1 MKTQNYIA
9 GQWRDGATTVK
20 NVNPSDLSD
29 VIGEYAQAT
38 PQDLEDA
45 LAAAETGQIEW
56 AKTGL
61 EHRYNVLMAIG
72 NEMME
77 CATELGETLSRE
89 EGKTKPEGF
98 GEMYRSGQ
106 FFTYYAAEVL
116 RQMGE
121 VTDSV
126 RPGIEVEARREPVG
140 VVAII
145 TPWNF
150 PMACA
155 AWKIAPALA
164 YGNSVIWKPANL
176 TPATAVNFAEIMSR
190 QGLPD
195 GVFNLVMGAGATIG
209 DAMVS
214 SPIVKAVTF
223 TGSLNA
229 GKKIAANAV
238 SNFAKVQLEMGSKN
252 ALYVDSSANL
262 ITAVDC
268 AVNGAYFST
277 GQKCTASSRLIVH
290 KDVHDEF
297 VVMITERVKALKVGP
312 ALEEGSQIGPVVSE
326 AQIKQNEHYLQ
337 VGKDEGAKLVCGGQH
352 LEMGSEGYYMAPA
365 LFVGGRND
373 MTINR
378 DEIFGPIACVIKV
391 DSYEEGLEMVNDTE
405 FGLTAGIITESLA
418 HANHFKHNAKSGCVM
433 INLPTAGTDYHVPF
447 GGRKNSS
454 YGSREQGKYAA
465 EFYTVV
471 KTTYMK
477 AY

>member
-9 GQWRDGATTVK
+9 GQWRDGATTVT

-38 PQDLEDA
+38 HQDLDDA
-45 LAAAETGQIEW
+45 LAAAEAGQIEW

-72 NEMME
+72 NEMIGR
-77 CATELGETLSRE
+77 AAELGETLSRE

-121 VTDSV
+121 VCDSV

-140 VVAII
+140 VVAIV

-164 YGNSVIWKPANL
+164 YGNSVIWKPANI
-176 TPATAVNFAEIMSR
+176 TPATACNFAEIMSR

-238 SNFAKVQLEMGSKN
+238 SNLAKVQLEMGSKN
-252 ALYVDSSANL
+252 ALYVDASANMT
-262 ITAVDC
+262 TAVDC
-268 AVNGAYFST
+268 AVNGAYGST

-297 VVMITERVKALKVGP
+297 VAAVTERVKALKVGP

-337 VGKDEGAKLVCGGQH
+337 VGQDEGATLVCGGER
-352 LEMGSEGYYMAPA
+352 LEMGTAGYYMAPA
-365 LFVGGRND
+365 LFVGGKND

-391 DSYEEGLEMVNDTE
+391 DSYDEALEMVNDTQ

-418 HANHFKHNAKSGCVM
+418 NANHFKHNAKSGCVM

>member
-9 GQWRDGATTVK
+9 GQWRDGATTVT

-38 PQDLEDA
+38 HQDLDDA
-45 LAAAETGQIEW
+45 LAAAEAGQIEW

-72 NEMME
+72 NEMIGR
-77 CATELGETLSRE
+77 AAELGETLSRE

-121 VTDSV
+121 VCDSV

-140 VVAII
+140 VVAIV

-164 YGNSVIWKPANL
+164 YGNSVIWKPANI
-176 TPATAVNFAEIMSR
+176 TPATACNFAEIMSR

-238 SNFAKVQLEMGSKN
+238 SNLAKVQLEMGSKN
-252 ALYVDSSANL
+252 ALYVDASANM
-262 ITAVDC
+262 TTV
-268 AVNGAYFST
+268 
-277 GQKCTASSRLIVH
+277 RL
-290 KDVHDEF
+290 
-297 VVMITERVKALKVGP
+297 P
-312 ALEEGSQIGPVVSE
+312 
-326 AQIKQNEHYLQ
+326 
-337 VGKDEGAKLVCGGQH
+337 
-352 LEMGSEGYYMAPA
+352 
-365 LFVGGRND
+365 
-373 MTINR
+373 
-378 DEIFGPIACVIKV
+378 
-391 DSYEEGLEMVNDTE
+391 
-405 FGLTAGIITESLA
+405 
-418 HANHFKHNAKSGCVM
+418 
-433 INLPTAGTDYHVPF
+433 HV
-447 GGRKNSS
+447 
-454 YGSREQGKYAA
+454 
-465 EFYTVV
+465 
-471 KTTYMK
+471 
-477 AY
+477 